1 MFPGKPVALVTGA
14 GSGIGK
20 STAIRFGDQGCR
32 VALVDRDETGLT
44 ATLELLTSKGIQAI
58 GVRADVAVE
67 DDVRMVV
74 ERTNRELGG
83 LDFAF
88 NNAGI
93 GGVGKPLHEHSY
105 DEFVTTLMVNL
116 VGVWLCMKHELEV
129 MLPQGKGVIVN
140 TASALGLMAFSN
152 VGAYVASK
160 HGVVGL
166 TRAAA
171 AEYAA
176 QGIRINC
183 VCPGHTRTP
192 INENYWKGHPEAES
206 FMLGQ
211 LPVGR
216 FAGPEEIAAVV
227 TWLCS
232 EEASFVHGH
241 AFAVD
246 GGMTIV

>member
-1 MFPGKPVALVTGA
+1 MFTGEPVAFVTGA
-14 GSGIGK
+14 GSGIGQT
-20 STAIRFGDQGCR
+20 TAARFAEKGCR
-32 VALVDRDETGLT
+32 VAVVDKDPAGIT
-44 ATLELLTSKGIQAI
+44 ATLELLKPKGIQVI
-58 GVRADVAVE
+58 GIHADVTVE
-67 DDVRMVV
+67 EDVRLAVD
-74 ERTNRELGG
+74 RTCQDLGG

-93 GGVGKPLHEHSY
+93 GGLGKPLHEHTY
-105 DEFVTTLMVNL
+105 EEFLNTVSVNL
-116 VGVWLCMKHELEV
+116 IGVFLCMKHQLKV
-129 MLPQGKGVIVN
+129 MLQHGEGVIVN
-140 TASALGLMAFSN
+140 TASALGLIGLAN
-152 VGAYVASK
+152 VSAYVASK
-160 HGVVGL
+160 HGVVGV

-171 AEYAA
+171 ADYAGR
-176 QGIRINC
+176 GIRINC
-183 VCPGHTRTP
+183 VCPGHIATGMNLRFWE
-192 INENYWKGHPEAES
+192 ENPEAKA

-216 FAGPEEIAAVV
+216 FGHPAEIAAAV